1 MVKFVIAENESNQRL
16 DRFLRKYM
24 ARAPLGMIYKI
35 IRKDVKLNGK
45 RASADTVIREGDEL
59 TSVSYTHLD
68 VYKRQTLRSRE
79 HPQHFQEES
88 HSV

>member
-59 TSVSYTHLD
+59 TLYISEEKLEE
-68 VYKRQTLRSRE
+68 LSR
-79 HPQHFQEES
+79 PVKKKFS
-88 HSV
+88 G

>member
-45 RASADTVIREGDEL
+45 RASADTVIR
-59 TSVSYTHLD
+59 
-68 VYKRQTLRSRE
+68 
-79 HPQHFQEES
+79 
-88 HSV
+88 